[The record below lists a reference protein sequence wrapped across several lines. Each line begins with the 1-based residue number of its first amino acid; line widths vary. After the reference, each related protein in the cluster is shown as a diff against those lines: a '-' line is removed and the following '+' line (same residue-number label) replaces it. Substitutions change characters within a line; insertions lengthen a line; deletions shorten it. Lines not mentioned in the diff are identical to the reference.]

1 MLAWNYHELLLDVG
15 WIRLFC
21 PGGKAIGRNGRM
33 LSLWQGGL
41 STGLLRRWSS
51 LADSHSLRHITFHFF
66 LACVQKDSD
75 CKFLR
80 INSLLNIILQHF
92 GNAVSNIGR
101 VELSSFSQSSSDNFI
116 NQCVV
121 LLIETLARLLK
132 GAELE
137 EGHSDGKEISFEH
150 DILGDL
156 GGRSLVDEFGNQL
169 R

>member
-1 MLAWNYHELLLDVG
+1 M
-15 WIRLFC
+15 
-21 PGGKAIGRNGRM
+21 
-33 LSLWQGGL
+33 
-41 STGLLRRWSS
+41 
-51 LADSHSLRHITFHFF
+51 
-66 LACVQKDSD
+66 
-75 CKFLR
+75 
-80 INSLLNIILQHF
+80 
-92 GNAVSNIGR
+92 
-101 VELSSFSQSSSDNFI
+101 SSFSQSSSDNFI

-121 LLIETLARLLK
+121 LLIEALARLLK